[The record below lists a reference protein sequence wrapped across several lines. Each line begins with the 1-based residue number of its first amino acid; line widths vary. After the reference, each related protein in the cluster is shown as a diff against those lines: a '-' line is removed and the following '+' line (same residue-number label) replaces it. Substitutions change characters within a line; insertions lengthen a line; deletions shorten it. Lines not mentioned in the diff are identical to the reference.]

1 MIRIEESGMIFGP
14 FDDQACYRI
23 EHSNSHKSLG
33 NGFKMV
39 EFTYFDEPSDK
50 LWLVEAKS
58 SIPNPKTD
66 AAKYETYFDQ
76 VFEKFE
82 SALLLHGTSALERN
96 QACFE
101 ELPLKMKA
109 MPWSVLKLQLR
120 LVIPDTP
127 NEFLPQLTDKL
138 KQRLQKLLAVWR
150 QDLMDIKVINADFAR
165 REGLI
170 Q

>member
-14 FDDQACYRI
+14 FDNQACYRI
-23 EHSNSHKSLG
+23 EHSNGHKSLG

-39 EFTYFDEPSDK
+39 EFTYFDESVEK

-82 SALLLHGTSALERN
+82 NALLLHGTGALDRN
-96 QACFE
+96 QDCSS
-101 ELPLKMKA
+101 ELPAKMYE
-109 MPWSVLKLQLR
+109 MPWSTLQLQLR
-120 LVIPDTP
+120 LVIPNVP

-138 KQRLQKLLAVWR
+138 KQRLQKLLAIWR
-150 QDLMDIKVINADFAR
+150 HDLMDVKVINAEFAR